1 MKRILF
7 YLIFALSALEC
18 FPQSLKFVLQS
29 NGTFLTEDGKGYEIL
44 SFDGKTAKDLYDV
57 VYTNAMSFYKSPQ
70 HVLSTNEGVSIAVR
84 AYTDTLIGY
93 YGGYY
98 YLRFEFKDGRMKVVA
113 PSADELYY
121 SNATL
126 SSSKFCDEVKRL
138 FKRAAHKNAKKA
150 AAAREKIKAV
160 ESKINYTVNY
170 LAGLLSSSPSNK
182 EW

>member
-29 NGTFLTEDGKGYEIL
+29 NGMFLTEDGKRYEIL
-44 SFDGKTAKDLYDV
+44 FFDGKTAKDLYDV

-84 AYTDTLIGY
+84 AYTDTLIDG

-98 YLRFEFKDGRMKVVA
+98 YLCFEFKDGRMKVVA

-121 SNATL
+121 TNATL
-126 SSSKFCDEVKRL
+126 AYSKFCDMVKYL
-138 FKRAAHKNAKKA
+138 FERTGHKNAKKA
-150 AAAREKIKAV
+150 AYAREKLEAV
-160 ESKINYTVNY
+160 ELHINYAVNY
-170 LAGLLSSSPSNK
+170 LVGLLQSSPSNK